1 MRDDFPV
8 AEGNSQGREDRR
20 HPAGAAD
27 PVAFEELRHD
37 LRQPVAAIL
46 MLAETA
52 VLESEVP
59 PTARHRLAQISSEA
73 RWLAE
78 LLQAGGG
85 DDEPARLNMRDLVE
99 DAVAA
104 VAPAFDG
111 TLRVLAADE
120 LPVLVPPVSMR
131 RAVVNVLDNAVRAAG
146 PGGEVEVRLANGRDV
161 AVEVHDDGP
170 GFGHVPVRH
179 GIGLRITRRVVD
191 GCGGLLEVDTS
202 HLGGCLVRLRL
213 PAARAVPA
221 EGSRR

>member
-27 PVAFEELRHD
+27 PDAFEELRHD

-52 VLESEVP
+52 MLESEVP
-59 PTARHRLAQISSEA
+59 PATRHRLAQISSEA

-85 DDEPARLNMRDLVE
+85 DDELALLDLRDLVG
-99 DAVAA
+99 DAAAA

-131 RAVVNVLDNAVRAAG
+131 RAVVNVLDNAVRASG
-146 PGGEVEVRLANGRDV
+146 PGGEVEVRLAPGRDV

-170 GFGHVPVRH
+170 GFGEVPTRH
-179 GIGLRITRRVVD
+179 GVGLRVTRRVLSA
-191 GCGGLLEVDTS
+191 CGGAVEVGDS
-202 HLGGCLVRLRL
+202 HLGGSLVRLRL
-213 PAARAVPA
+213 PGAGRGLRPAR
-221 EGSRR
+221 